1 VAERW
6 EMAARLRP
14 PSAARILV
22 AGHAERDP
30 LIFI

>member
-1 VAERW
+1 
-6 EMAARLRP
+6 MAARLRP